1 MLILNAVGL
10 QIRPSG
16 KSFRYIK
23 MKTFREISG
32 NWDNNQ
38 IQILHQYDI
47 DVEEGIEWFKLY
59 DENIYKELEPYF
71 KKWNVF
77 DILGTEFSKKEIL
90 ATDYC
95 IIERCHSF
103 GYPMPD
109 NDMGYLYNTYD
120 TKNMCG
126 ECGIGKIQRDDF
138 RLRRVPK
145 HPFGGIEWIYD
156 EFFVR
161 TDLYEKIFKPLGI
174 ECRPLR
180 KYKDD
185 SIIENYVQLVIPV
198 IDEPLDLSYYESYTC
213 PKCGATKYDAM
224 TFGYYPLQ
232 EHPLPHIYKSKEY
245 FGDGFSANRKIF
257 VSAYLRDLMIENGM
271 MKFWGFVPCAKAEEL
286 DIKNLD
292 LMKWPKPKRTMGCDT
307 SNFIIAIP
315 ARADL

>member
-1 MLILNAVGL
+1 MYDVNTYSKLAFL
-10 QIRPSG
+10 
-16 KSFRYIK
+16 F
-23 MKTFREISG
+23 E
-32 NWDNNQ
+32 NWEVLDT
-38 IQILHQYDI
+38 LG
-47 DVEEGIEWFKLY
+47 VEFTK
-59 DENIYKELEPYF
+59 N
-71 KKWNVF
+71 
-77 DILGTEFSKKEIL
+77 EIL
-90 ATDYC
+90 TADYC
-95 IIERCHSF
+95 VVDRWSLF

-232 EHPLPHIYKSKEY
+232 ENPLPHIYKSKEY

-257 VSAYLRDLMIENGM
+257 VSAHLRDLMIEKGM
-271 MKFWGFVPCAKAEEL
+271 MKHQNFVPCAKAEEL
-286 DIKNLD
+286 GIRNLGLMEWSKNV
-292 LMKWPKPKRTMGCDT
+292 KRMGFDA
-307 SNFIIAIP
+307 SNINKAIT
-315 ARADL
+315 D